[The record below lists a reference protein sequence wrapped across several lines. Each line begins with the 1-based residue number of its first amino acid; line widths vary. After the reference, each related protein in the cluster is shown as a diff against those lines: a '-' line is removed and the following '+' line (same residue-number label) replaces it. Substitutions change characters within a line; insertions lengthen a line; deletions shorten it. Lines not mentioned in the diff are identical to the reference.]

1 VSTAKNA
8 SKAGIFGSAVKALW
22 RFTVNRFAWMLC
34 ALMLMIA
41 LAGCQSTANGVAL
54 QVTPDNPQ
62 IFRVGSDVYTLADYE
77 RRLKQEVGQGIAN
90 LIRQGKTRE
99 EIQQLA
105 DQNKIR
111 AGIFERMVQDT
122 LLMQYARRNGI
133 GVDPLVLDTDV
144 FAQPN
149 AFDPTKPF
157 SDTTTLRV
165 GRAQNQIVLKV
176 LARNTRADM
185 IHARQII
192 VENEA
197 AADQIL
203 ADLKAG
209 TDFTTLATKRS
220 MDTATAATGG
230 DQGWTP
236 KGDLPADVDAAGFTI
251 ALKTPTKV
259 QAGHVW
265 YVIEV
270 LDRQV
275 GATAA
280 EKRPFDSFEQLQKS
294 QNGQQFYQE
303 TFQPWYDQLRKDAEA
318 SGELTLAQGFDPN
331 TVPLPFPAQ

>member
-1 VSTAKNA
+1 
-8 SKAGIFGSAVKALW
+8 
-22 RFTVNRFAWMLC
+22 VNRFAWMLC

-41 LAGCQSTANGVAL
+41 LAGCQSTANGGTL

-62 IFRVGSDVYTLADYE
+62 IFRIGSDVYTLADYN
-77 RRLKQEVGQGIAN
+77 RRLSQEVGQSIAN
-90 LIRQGKTRE
+90 LIQQGQTHE
-99 EIQQLA
+99 QIQQLA

-111 AGIFERMVQDT
+111 TGIFERMVQDT
-122 LLMQYARRNGI
+122 LLLQYARRNGI
-133 GVDPLVLDTDV
+133 GVDPLTLDVDV

-149 AFDPTKPF
+149 AFDPTHPF
-157 SDTTTLRV
+157 SDTTALRI
-165 GRAQNQIVLKV
+165 GRAQNQVVLKV

-185 IHARQII
+185 IHARHII
-192 VENEA
+192 VNDEA
-197 AADQIL
+197 AADQVL

-209 TDFTTLATKRS
+209 TDFAKLAAERSKDATTST
-220 MDTATAATGG
+220 TGG

-236 KGDLPADVDAAGFTI
+236 KGDLPTEIDAAGFSI
-251 ALKTPTKV
+251 ALNTPTKV

-275 GATAA
+275 GTTAA

-303 TFQPWYDQLRKDAEA
+303 TFQPWYEQLRKDSES
-318 SGELTLAQGFDPN
+318 SGELVLAQGFDPN